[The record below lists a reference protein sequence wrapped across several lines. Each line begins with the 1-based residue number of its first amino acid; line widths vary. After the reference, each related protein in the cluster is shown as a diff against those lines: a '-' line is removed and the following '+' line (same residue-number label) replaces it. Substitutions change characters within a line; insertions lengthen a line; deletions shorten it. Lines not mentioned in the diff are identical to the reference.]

1 VPKVRGRL
9 VAQQVLRD
17 PISPFSEAVRRLFV
31 GVELSEAAV
40 SPKILLVTSA
50 VPAEGK
56 SVMVASL
63 GRQLAGSGKKVLL
76 IDCDWRSP
84 SLQRIFHCANAKGL
98 ANLLAEDDV
107 LLDDCL
113 HRDAESGVDVLP
125 AGSWEPRLLQL
136 LASDRMA
143 GLLEALSAE
152 YDLLILDSPPV
163 LVTADSLALCRLVEK
178 VLFVVRWG
186 HTRQEAVLEAL
197 KQLLDAQAD
206 IAGIAVSQ
214 VVAKEFRRYAS
225 CELAYSR
232 PTVAAV
238 P

>member
-1 VPKVRGRL
+1 MLCPR
-9 VAQQVLRD
+9 
-17 PISPFSEAVRRLFV
+17 
-31 GVELSEAAV
+31 
-40 SPKILLVTSA
+40 
-50 VPAEGK
+50 
-56 SVMVASL
+56 
-63 GRQLAGSGKKVLL
+63 
-76 IDCDWRSP
+76 
-84 SLQRIFHCANAKGL
+84 
-98 ANLLAEDDV
+98 
-107 LLDDCL
+107 
-113 HRDAESGVDVLP
+113 
-125 AGSWEPRLLQL
+125 SWEPRLPT

-143 GLLEALSAE
+143 GLLRRFRRIRPA
-152 YDLLILDSPPV
+152 DPRSPPV
-163 LVTADSLALCRLVEK
+163 LVAADSLALCRLVEK

-225 CELAYSR
+225 CDLAYSR